1 MQSLIQYRVIHC
13 LTVARSPGDVGGVAR
28 EHGEI
33 SSWCYSDSYYYLV
46 GGVEVLVG
54 GGVTGSNHCY

>member
-46 GGVEVLVG
+46 VVVVVVVWG
-54 GGVTGSNHCY
+54 YW